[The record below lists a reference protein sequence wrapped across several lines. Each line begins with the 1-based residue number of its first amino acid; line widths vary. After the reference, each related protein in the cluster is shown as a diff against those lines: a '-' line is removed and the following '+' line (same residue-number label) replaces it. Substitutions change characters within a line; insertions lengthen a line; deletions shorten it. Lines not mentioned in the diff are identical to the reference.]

1 MTPDE
6 PKERFKLF
14 DEFPGREMAS
24 RVSRDERVFYLEK
37 LRIKAKTGDTKAMG
51 EIVRCEQMNS
61 LKKQL
66 IAEGMI
72 LDKQKGE
79 LVDGDGLNEQD
90 KAQWVEESK

>member
-1 MTPDE
+1 
-6 PKERFKLF
+6 
-14 DEFPGREMAS
+14 MAS

-37 LRIKAKTGDTKAMG
+37 LRIKARAGDTAAMG

-66 IAEGMI
+66 IAEGLI
-72 LDKQKGE
+72 FDKKKGE

-90 KAQWVEESK
+90 KAQWVEETE